1 MGFVPTRF
9 RAITSR
15 TDPTR
20 THEIPM
26 GRLVGASCCFSV
38 TSQAPRQ
45 RYQIVLPGLYSGNI
59 PTYNRTYI
67 FSHFVEG
74 NIMPVYRTIPV
85 YGVDIFAQSH
95 FNVKDTNQLS
105 PPFLSGRIRARPVAQ
120 PLVGVGPSKTRNTSP
135 PPMFSTRS
143 SVCKNAL
150 SRV

>member
-1 MGFVPTRF
+1 MLF
-9 RAITSR
+9 
-15 TDPTR
+15 
-20 THEIPM
+20 
-26 GRLVGASCCFSV
+26 FS
-38 TSQAPRQ
+38 
-45 RYQIVLPGLYSGNI
+45 YLPGTTATISDSSPRVIQREY
-59 PTYNRTYI
+59 TYNRTYI